1 MDSIDTRINRV
12 IGQLKGIQ
20 NMVKN
25 DRDCGQIIQQIT
37 SIKKAIDGLAKEL
50 MVSDIC
56 KYVPEEQSQKVKE
69 MVGQAIKM

>member
-1 MDSIDTRINRV
+1 MINDKRE
-12 IGQLKGIQ
+12 
-20 NMVKN
+20 
-25 DRDCGQIIQQIT
+25 CGQIIQQIT

-69 MVGQAIKM
+69 MVEQAIKM